1 MKPLGNPGFLRYYQV
16 IGKYGLLLSVFL
28 IAASCSSLPEIQPIR
43 PPLPKGFENRCE
55 QPFVKNKWQFVHSI
69 RAVLPN
75 GQRQSMI
82 GTIIVTPERNAV
94 HCILMSIEG
103 LVLLDIVYDQ
113 KVIVNRAVPPFD
125 EPGMNQGLI
134 WDVRLL
140 FLKPEGVLT
149 ASGVVKDRSA
159 ICRYTNEDGSTV
171 DVIVQP
177 DGNWQIDQYSSFDFL
192 QRSVQ
197 GVFAED
203 HQTGNLGEFIPE
215 RLELIAP
222 GFMGYK
228 LSMNLIEAIPLF
240 SQGLS
245 E

>member
-1 MKPLGNPGFLRYYQV
+1 MKPLGNPEFLRYYQA

-28 IAASCSSLPEIQPIR
+28 ISTSCSSLPEIQPFR
-43 PPLPKGFENRCE
+43 PPLPKGSETRCE

-82 GTIIVTPERNAV
+82 GTIIVTPERNMV

-125 EPGMNQGLI
+125 EPEMNQGLI
-134 WDVRLL
+134 WDVRLM
-140 FLKPEGVLT
+140 FLKPEGVRT
-149 ASGVVKDRSA
+149 ASGVVGEWST

-177 DGNWQIDQYSSFDFL
+177 NGNWQIDQYSSFDFL

-197 GVFAED
+197 GFFVED
-203 HQTGNLGEFIPE
+203 HHTGVLGEVIPE

>member
-1 MKPLGNPGFLRYYQV
+1 MKLLGNPGRLQYDRA
-16 IGKYGLLLSVFL
+16 IGKWGRLLSVLL
-28 IAASCSSLPEIQPIR
+28 IFASCSSLPEIQPFQS
-43 PPLPKGFENRCE
+43 PLPEGSENRCE

-69 RAVLPN
+69 RAVLPD

-82 GTIIVTPERNAV
+82 GTIIVAPERNTV

-103 LVLLDIVYDQ
+103 LVLLDAVYDQ
-113 KVIVNRAVPPFD
+113 KVTVNRAVPPFD
-125 EPGMNQGLI
+125 ESGMVQGLI
-134 WDVRLL
+134 GDVRLM
-140 FLKPEGVLT
+140 FLRPEGVRT
-149 ASGVVKDRSA
+149 ESGVVGERSA

-177 DGNWQIDQYSSFDFL
+177 DGNWQIDQYSSFNFI

-197 GVFAED
+197 GIFTED
-203 HQTGNLGEFIPE
+203 HQPGDLREFIPE
-215 RLELIAP
+215 RLELVAY

-240 SQGLS
+240 SQRLS

>member
-1 MKPLGNPGFLRYYQV
+1 MKFLGNQGQLQYDRA
-16 IGKYGLLLSVFL
+16 IGKWGLLLSVLL
-28 IAASCSSLPEIQPIR
+28 ISASCSSLPEIQPFR
-43 PPLPKGFENRCE
+43 SPLPEGSENRCE

-69 RAVLPN
+69 RVVLPD

-82 GTIIVTPERNAV
+82 GTIIVAPERNTV

-103 LVLLDIVYDQ
+103 LVLLDAVYDQ
-113 KVIVNRAVPPFD
+113 KVTVNRAVPPFD
-125 EPGMNQGLI
+125 EPEMVQGLI
-134 WDVRLL
+134 GDVRLL
-140 FLKPEGVLT
+140 FLKPEGVPT
-149 ASGVVKDRSA
+149 ASGVVGDRSA
-159 ICRYTNEDGSTV
+159 ICRYKNGDGSTV
-171 DVIVQP
+171 DVIVQL
-177 DGNWQIDQYSSFDFL
+177 DGNWQIDQYSSFDFI

-197 GVFAED
+197 GIFAED
-203 HQTGNLGEFIPE
+203 HQTGNLGELIPE
-215 RLELIAP
+215 RLELVAH

>member
-1 MKPLGNPGFLRYYQV
+1 MKPIGNPGFLRYDPA

-28 IAASCSSLPEIQPIR
+28 IVASCSSLPEIQPFR
-43 PPLPKGFENRCE
+43 PSLPKGSENRCE

-69 RAVLPN
+69 RAVLPD
-75 GQRQSMI
+75 GQRQAMI
-82 GTIIVTPERNAV
+82 GTIIVTPERNMV

-103 LVLLDIVYDQ
+103 LVILDIVYDQ

-125 EPGMNQGLI
+125 EPEMNQGLI
-134 WDVRLL
+134 GDVRLL
-140 FLKPEGVLT
+140 FLKPEGVPT
-149 ASGVVKDRSA
+149 ASGVVGDRSA
-159 ICRYTNEDGSTV
+159 ICRYKNGDGSTV
-171 DVIVQP
+171 DVIVQL
-177 DGNWQIDQYSSFDFL
+177 DGNWQIDQYSSFDFI

-197 GVFAED
+197 GIFTED
-203 HQTGNLGEFIPE
+203 HQTGVLGEFIPE
-215 RLELIAP
+215 RLELVAH

>member
-1 MKPLGNPGFLRYYQV
+1 MKPIGIPGILRYDPA
-16 IGKYGLLLSVFL
+16 IGKYALLISVFL
-28 IAASCSSLPEIQPIR
+28 IVASCSSLPEIQPFR
-43 PPLPKGFENRCE
+43 PPLPKGSENRCE

-82 GTIIVTPERNAV
+82 GTIIVAPERNRV

-103 LVLLDIVYDQ
+103 LVLLDAVYDQ

-125 EPGMNQGLI
+125 EPGMVQGLI
-134 WDVRLL
+134 WDVRLM
-140 FLKPEGVLT
+140 FLKPEGVST
-149 ASGVVKDRSA
+149 GSGVVEERSA
-159 ICRYTNEDGSTV
+159 ICRYKNGDGSTV
-171 DVIVQP
+171 DVIVQL
-177 DGNWQIDQYSSFDFL
+177 DGNWRIDQYSSFDFI

-197 GVFAED
+197 GFFAED
-203 HQTGNLGEFIPE
+203 HQTGVLGEFIPE
-215 RLELIAP
+215 RLELVAH

>member
-1 MKPLGNPGFLRYYQV
+1 MKLLGNPGRLQYDRA
-16 IGKYGLLLSVFL
+16 IGKWGRLLSVLL
-28 IAASCSSLPEIQPIR
+28 ISASCSSLPEIQPFR
-43 PPLPKGFENRCE
+43 SPLPEGSENRCE

-69 RAVLPN
+69 RAVLPD

-82 GTIIVTPERNAV
+82 GTIIVAPERNTV

-103 LVLLDIVYDQ
+103 LVLLDAVYDQ
-113 KVIVNRAVPPFD
+113 KVTVNRAVPPFD
-125 EPGMNQGLI
+125 EPGMVQGLI
-134 WDVRLL
+134 GDVRLM
-140 FLKPEGVLT
+140 FLRPEGVRT
-149 ASGVVKDRSA
+149 ASGVVGERSA
-159 ICRYTNEDGSTV
+159 ICRYTDKDGSTV

-177 DGNWQIDQYSSFDFL
+177 NGNWRIDQYSSFDFL

-203 HQTGNLGEFIPE
+203 HQTDVLGEVIPE

-228 LSMNLIEAIPLF
+228 LSMKLIEAVPLF
-240 SQGLS
+240 SKGLS

>member
-1 MKPLGNPGFLRYYQV
+1 MKLLGNPGFLRYYQA
-16 IGKYGLLLSVFL
+16 IGRYGLVLSVFL
-28 IAASCSSLPEIQPIR
+28 IAASCSSLPEIQPFR
-43 PPLPKGFENRCE
+43 PPLPKGSENRCE

-69 RAVLPN
+69 RAVLPD

-82 GTIIVTPERNAV
+82 GTIIVAPDRNTV

-103 LVLLDIVYDQ
+103 LVLLDAVYDQ

-125 EPGMNQGLI
+125 EPGMVQGLI
-134 WDVRLL
+134 GDVRLM
-140 FLKPEGVLT
+140 FLKPEGVRT
-149 ASGVVKDRSA
+149 ASGVLGDRA
-159 ICRYTNEDGSTV
+159 TICRYTNEDGITV
-171 DVIVQP
+171 DVIVQL
-177 DGNWQIDQYSSFDFL
+177 DGNWRIDQYSPFDFL

-197 GVFAED
+197 GFFAED
-203 HQTGNLGEFIPE
+203 HQTGALGEVIPE

-228 LSMNLIEAIPLF
+228 LSMKLIEAVPLF